1 MKKKK
6 KYNRDSQP
14 NTKKMDTNKN
24 HIKPPKGLTTD
35 AFSNV
40 LARLGYNTPNLLES
54 TDYPMTRLT
63 KDYQLM
69 NSLYRSHWI
78 IRKVIDTIPEDMCKN
93 WITINTQLKPEQLK
107 KLDKLQRTTRLKAK
121 VLEGLKWGRLYGGAG
136 GLILIKGHENILDQP
151 LNYDDIMPD
160 SFKGLYITDRWS
172 GIIPGTE
179 LVEDISDPEFGLPEY
194 YEVTTEDGQIVRVH
208 HSRIIRFIG
217 RSLPYWEKLAE
228 TYWGASEVE
237 IVFDELKKRD
247 NTSWNIAQLVFL
259 ANLRVLKMGDLGELL
274 ATGNEKVQAQ
284 VYNTIQAQNWL
295 MSNMGMYILNKDDEF
310 DTKQYTF
317 SGLNEIYESFMMDLA
332 GACETPVTRLFGR
345 SPAGLNAT
353 GESDMQ
359 NYYDTIQEKQSAT
372 LEPII
377 DKLLP
382 ILFMSEFG
390 AIPDDVDYSF
400 NPIRTPD
407 DSEIADLVGKKTTAI
422 NDVFTSGIISQKIAL
437 KELRQMSDTT
447 GMFTNITDEDI
458 ENADDTTNI
467 GEVIPNDTGG
477 LDYDSEEYSEGSMET
492 KKKNRNNVSESF
504 KSNDERP
511 RKKIDWFG
519 KAIRHFKST

>member
-1 MKKKK
+1 MSKRKR
-6 KYNRDSQP
+6 YNKDSKSV
-14 NTKKMDTNKN
+14 TKKINNKN
-24 HIKPPKGLTTD
+24 LNKPPRGLTTD
-35 AFSNV
+35 SFSNV
-40 LARLGYNTPNLLES
+40 LARLGFNTANLLEG
-54 TDYPMTRLT
+54 TEYPMTRLT

-93 WITINTQLKPEQLK
+93 WITITSQLEPKQLKRLE
-107 KLDKLQRTTRLKAK
+107 KLQRTSRLKAK

-136 GLILIKGHENILDQP
+136 GLILIKGHEDILDQP

-160 SFKGLYITDRWS
+160 SFKGLYVTDRWS

-179 LVEDISDPEFGLPEY
+179 LVVDISDPEFGLPEY
-194 YEVTTEDGQIVRVH
+194 YEVTTEDGQTVKVH
-208 HSRIIRFIG
+208 HSRIIRFTG
-217 RSLPYWEKLAE
+217 RQLPYWEKLAE

-237 IVFDELKKRD
+237 IIFDELKKRD

-259 ANLRVLKMGDLGELL
+259 ANLRVLKMADIGELL
-274 ATGNEKVQAQ
+274 ATGNEKLQEQ
-284 VYNTIQAQNWL
+284 VYNTLQAQNWL
-295 MSNMGMYILNKDDEF
+295 MSNMGLYVLNKDDEF

-317 SGLNEIYESFMMDLA
+317 SGLNDIYESFMMDLA
-332 GACETPVTRLFGR
+332 GACEIPVTRLFGR

-359 NYYDTIQEKQSAT
+359 NYYDTIQEKQDAILS
-372 LEPII
+372 PII

-390 AIPDDVDYSF
+390 AIPDDMDYSY

-407 DSEIADLVGKKTTAI
+407 DSEIADLVGKKATAI
-422 NDVFTSGIISQKIAL
+422 NDVFNSGIISQKIAL

-458 ENADDTTNI
+458 QNADDTTDI
-467 GEVIPNDTGG
+467 GEVVPNGG
-477 LDYDSEEYSEGSMET
+477 INNDSEEYSEGPLET
-492 KKKNRNNVSESF
+492 EIKNRKDVQTGF
-504 KSNDERP
+504 KANDEKF
-511 RKKIDWFG
+511 RKKINWLVRSF
-519 KAIRHFKST
+519 RHSKGN